1 MELNTILNLMSAY
14 NLTADELL
22 LIYITLLARDEE
34 GNATYFSQWFNNGG
48 RERLRDLF
56 SSLKEKGVIL
66 KSYNPEAYIPNDIE
80 FNKNFLRKWYKFS
93 GEMGQ
98 ELLNAYPPFLNIQ
111 GKYVPLKD
119 VSKRFASL
127 DDFFNFYATQI
138 GSNPEKHKEVMEI
151 LNWAKE
157 NNLLNFGIL
166 NFVISNQWNNLKE
179 LRDNP
184 EMVPI
189 YQDSILTDD

>member
-1 MELNTILNLMSAY
+1 MSAY

-138 GSNPEKHKEVMEI
+138 GSNPEKH
-151 LNWAKE
+151 L
-157 NNLLNFGIL
+157 
-166 NFVISNQWNNLKE
+166 
-179 LRDNP
+179 
-184 EMVPI
+184 
-189 YQDSILTDD
+189 

>member
-138 GSNPEKHKEVMEI
+138 GSNPEKHKELMVI